1 MGSGGIAG
9 AAGQTHALVL
19 SGGGAKGAFEVGV
32 MKALFAGASPATGC
46 QPVVADIYT
55 GTSVGSYNATVM
67 AELGDLPGPAAVE
80 ELERIWRT
88 RIAATTERCGN
99 GVYWIR
105 GVPFQ
110 AIDPGCLPG
119 CLLHPLDALAE
130 LAADAVSLSRT
141 ALVRGASLVFSQA
154 PLPTRIAETIDLAAF
169 ISAEPLHDLVRET
182 VHPDRLRASPKS
194 LTVVASNW
202 RDGTWQPFS
211 KADVAGHHG
220 LSVLAST
227 AIPLFFRP
235 VVIDGVPYV
244 DGGATLN
251 TPLLPAIRQGAQV
264 LHVIYLDP
272 RTEQIPFPEL
282 PNTVDAAYR
291 LYSLLIANT
300 IQSDMLTADRVNET
314 VEIAGEPRAGE
325 AGAAEGLPRLLRRV
339 RQRQSEG
346 RPYRPLTIH
355 QYRPTKDMGGVA
367 GLLDFGSSAID
378 RFMELGWSDAVNHD
392 CAREG
397 CILPPPGA
405 ATGA

>member
-1 MGSGGIAG
+1 MGIGGS
-9 AAGQTHALVL
+9 AGQAHALVL
-19 SGGGAKGAFEVGV
+19 SGGGAKGAYEVGV
-32 MKALFAGASPATGC
+32 MKALYSGASPATGG
-46 QPVVADIYT
+46 QPVAADIYT

-67 AELGDLPGPAAVE
+67 AERGDLPGLAAVE

-88 RIAATTERCGN
+88 RIAAGTERCGN

-119 CLLHPLDALAE
+119 CLLHPLEALAE
-130 LAADAVSLSRT
+130 LASDAVSLSRT
-141 ALVRGASLVFSQA
+141 ALVRGLNLVFSQA
-154 PLPTRIAETIDLAAF
+154 PLATRAAETIDLAAF

-202 RDGTWQPFS
+202 RDGNWRLFS
-211 KADVAGHHG
+211 KAEIADRHG
-220 LSVLAST
+220 LPVLAST
-227 AIPLFFRP
+227 AIPMFFYP

-251 TPLLPAIRQGAQV
+251 TPLLPAIREGAQV

-272 RTEQIPFPEL
+272 RTERIPFPEL
-282 PNTVDAAYR
+282 PNTIDAAYR

-300 IQSDMLTADRVNET
+300 IQSDLLTAGHVNEL
-314 VEIAGEPRAGE
+314 VEIGG
-325 AGAAEGLPRLLRRV
+325 G
-339 RQRQSEG
+339 
-346 RPYRPLTIH
+346 PYRPLTIH
-355 QYRPTKDMGGVA
+355 QYRPSKDMGGVA
-367 GLLDFGSSAID
+367 GLLDFNEAAID

-397 CILPPPGA
+397 CVLPPPGA
-405 ATGA
+405 STGARAAVSGGGR